1 MLEVCL
7 VGISVGVFCIY
18 SVEFPLEVN
27 FHTVDFFFFLTKL
40 AVCLGRYLNKE
51 QRS

>member
-1 MLEVCL
+1 MEVGF

-27 FHTVDFFFFLTKL
+27 FHTVDFFFLTKF
-40 AVCLGRYLNKE
+40 VVSLGRYLNKE